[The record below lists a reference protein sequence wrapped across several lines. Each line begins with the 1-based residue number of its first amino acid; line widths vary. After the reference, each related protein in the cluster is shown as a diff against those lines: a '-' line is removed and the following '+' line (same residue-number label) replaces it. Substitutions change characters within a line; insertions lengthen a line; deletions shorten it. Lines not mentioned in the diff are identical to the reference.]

1 MFVTEV
7 DSSRKKAVH
16 DELARLLV
24 QYIRQP
30 DQDIATV
37 LKVCVEGR
45 GGWDGDHMTIMCGHV
60 ICIEHVYFLLTQ
72 HIWFFLEVMLKSM
85 AQYLEIA
92 DKVKV
97 VPLV

>member
-30 DQDIATV
+30 DQIATV
-37 LKVCVEGR
+37 LKVRVEG
-45 GGWDGDHMTIMCGHV
+45 GGIV
-60 ICIEHVYFLLTQ
+60 IT
-72 HIWFFLEVMLKSM
+72 
-85 AQYLEIA
+85 
-92 DKVKV
+92 
-97 VPLV
+97 